1 MNPYSK
7 FNKYSGANNNSLV
20 SIHGDDSSS
29 FYVSIGN
36 TNSKRIRS
44 YNLAGAHN
52 SEKGRYLD

>member
-1 MNPYSK
+1 MIPVVFMSASESFHTVK
-7 FNKYSGANNNSLV
+7 KYN
-20 SIHGDDSSS
+20 DSS
-29 FYVSIGN
+29 